1 MSTAQEVHSTR
12 MTGVL
17 TVVPLRG
24 CNYFVALLPLRVLK
38 PNQTAVR
45 AVMMK

>member
-1 MSTAQEVHSTR
+1 MCTAQEVDSTR

-17 TVVPLRG
+17 TVIPFRG

-38 PNQTAVR
+38 SNQTAVR
-45 AVMMK
+45 VVMMK